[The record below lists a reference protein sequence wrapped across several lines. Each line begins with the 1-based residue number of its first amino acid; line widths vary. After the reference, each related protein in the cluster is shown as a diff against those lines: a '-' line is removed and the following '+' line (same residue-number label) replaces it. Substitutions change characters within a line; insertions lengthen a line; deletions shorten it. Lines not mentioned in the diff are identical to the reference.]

1 MANTMQTAELPKLYL
16 ESKHADIKAFRER
29 DFHYSWVVGKDQL
42 LGVEYIPENW
52 PCLTVSIGS
61 KTVEQMKATLKE
73 LGFEIKE

>member
-1 MANTMQTAELPKLYL
+1 MENTMQTDELPKLYL